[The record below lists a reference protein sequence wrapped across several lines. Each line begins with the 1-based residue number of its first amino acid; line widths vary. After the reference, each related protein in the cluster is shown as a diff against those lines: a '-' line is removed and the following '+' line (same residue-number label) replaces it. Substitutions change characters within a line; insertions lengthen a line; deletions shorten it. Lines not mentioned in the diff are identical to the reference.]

1 MPVVAHIFPGQGAQA
16 VGMGRDLYESSA
28 AARRVFDEADAVLG
42 FSLSKLCFEGPDTE
56 LKRTINTQP
65 AILTTSIACLR
76 AAEEQNPAV
85 LVGTPVLVAGH
96 SLGEYTAL
104 IAAGALDFAEALKLV
119 RERGRL
125 MEYCNEIAPG
135 TMAAVLGMDEA
146 AVAQI
151 ARDADVDIGNI
162 NAPGQVSV
170 SGSLEGVAKAMELA
184 RERGARRVVQLEV
197 GGAFHSRLMLPAQE
211 GLAGAVAAAPVREA
225 RIPLVANSTTE
236 IIRTPD
242 EIRAE
247 LLRGLTTPVL
257 WARTVEVMLQH
268 GVDTFVEIG
277 PGKVL
282 TGLVKRVSERAQVV
296 NIENAASLAG

>member
-1 MPVVAHIFPGQGAQA
+1 MPAIAHVFPGQGAQA
-16 VGMGRDLYESSA
+16 VGMGKDLYDSSP
-28 AARRVFDEADAVLG
+28 AARRVFDEADATLG
-42 FSLSKLCFEGPDTE
+42 FSLSKLCFDGPDTE
-56 LKRTINTQP
+56 LRRTKYTQP

-76 AAEEQNPAV
+76 AAEEQNPGV

-104 IAAGALDFAEALKLV
+104 IAAGALDFSEALKLV
-119 RERGRL
+119 AERGRL
-125 MEYCNEIAPG
+125 MEYCNDLQAG

-146 AVAQI
+146 IVAEI
-151 ARDADVDIGNI
+151 AREADVDIANV

-170 SGSLEGVAKAMELA
+170 SGSIEGIMKAMEIA
-184 RERGARRVVQLEV
+184 KARGARRVVQLEV
-197 GGAFHSRLMLPAQE
+197 GGAFHSRLMGPAAE

-225 RIPLVANSTTE
+225 RVPIVANSTAE
-236 IIRTPD
+236 VISSVE

-257 WARTVEVMLQH
+257 WARTVEVMAGR

-282 TGLVKRVSERAQVV
+282 TGLVKRVSENATVV
-296 NIENAASLAG
+296 NIENAASINS